1 MSVTAEGVE
10 RPEERDLLVALEC
23 DVAQGYLISRP
34 LAPDAVRRYLEAAA
48 ADAEHALAV

>member
-1 MSVTAEGVE
+1 MCVTAEGIE
-10 RPEERDLLVALEC
+10 RPEERELLAALGC

-34 LAPDAVRRYLEAAA
+34 LAPDAARRYPEAVA